1 MARATK
7 TQKPPKKAKKN
18 KDTTLTEGAV
28 SGDGEVVY
36 EEKLSEGE
44 RGRVGTQLAE
54 LLTEIAE
61 LEQEARDSAG
71 TFRNDLKKMREDR
84 DVLRDQYLSGVRKKP
99 AQQKLPGTEATS

>member
-7 TQKPPKKAKKN
+7 TPKKAAKKN
-18 KDTTLTEGAV
+18 KDTTLTDGAV
-28 SGDGEVVY
+28 SGDGEAY
-36 EEKLSEGE
+36 FEEKLSDGE

-99 AQQKLPGTEATS
+99 AQQKLPNTEARG